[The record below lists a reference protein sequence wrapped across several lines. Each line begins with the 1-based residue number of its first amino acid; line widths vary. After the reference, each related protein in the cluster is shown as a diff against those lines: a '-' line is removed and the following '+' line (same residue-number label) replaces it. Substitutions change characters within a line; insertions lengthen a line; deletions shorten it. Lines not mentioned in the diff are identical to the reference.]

1 MGRAMIGAVTIFCS
15 PLCLYI
21 NSLLAIPM
29 IALGV
34 WLVATSSTD

>member
-29 IALGV
+29 VILGV

>member
-15 PLCLYI
+15 PLCVYI

-29 IALGV
+29 VLLGA
-34 WLVATSSTD
+34 WLVATAKSD